1 MKCSGRAVETPGR
14 SLACWGYA
22 CIEVDVVTR
31 KGSQSWVQGYAM
43 KRVTAVESG
52 WHVQGRNLRLGW
64 GKKGLDGE
72 VAAYPLVGFYLG
84 LVRTLDGQSRM
95 DERACESLEKVGWRQ
110 GGGTEAQRNTVGT
123 RPGATEVAL
132 EKRWQ
137 IQESGRNE
145 QD

>member
-22 CIEVDVVTR
+22 CVEVDAVTR
-31 KGSQSWVQGYAM
+31 KGSQSWVQGCAM

-84 LVRTLDGQSRM
+84 LVRTLDGQNRM
-95 DERACESLEKVGWRQ
+95 DERACESPGEGRLEAGKWNRGPEKHIGYQAWGHR
-110 GGGTEAQRNTVGT
+110 GGAGE
-123 RPGATEVAL
+123 EVADSRVR
-132 EKRWQ
+132 EK
-137 IQESGRNE
+137 
-145 QD
+145 